1 MAFRVCAIQKH
12 AEAFACFDFA
22 AVDLVCLF
30 TDVDRYESRSTPCGR
45 FAPEL
50 ISPGGHDFD
59 RAQRTTTADRQR
71 ERRRREEEKKHEETS
86 NNNKTNFYFL
96 LIINNKIA
104 S

>member
-12 AEAFACFDFA
+12 AEAFACFAFA
-22 AVDLVCLF
+22 AVGLVCLF

-59 RAQRTTTADRQR
+59 RAQGTTTADRER
-71 ERRRREEEKKHEETS
+71 ERRRKEEKKHEETS

-96 LIINNKIA
+96 LMINNKIA